1 MHICVAV
8 GPIIIIYKRARARV
22 YCGQR
27 VGVDTVLYYYMPFAA
42 GVHYNISIGIPIY
55 IYICIRLQR
64 ATYRGELHRSSFT
77 RDTRYTHT
85 HTHIPKMF

>member
-8 GPIIIIYKRARARV
+8 GPIIIIYTRARARV
-22 YCGQR
+22 YCRQR

-55 IYICIRLQR
+55 IYVYNGRRIAANYTAR
-64 ATYRGELHRSSFT
+64 RSHAILA
-77 RDTRYTHT
+77 THT
-85 HTHIPKMF
+85 HTHT